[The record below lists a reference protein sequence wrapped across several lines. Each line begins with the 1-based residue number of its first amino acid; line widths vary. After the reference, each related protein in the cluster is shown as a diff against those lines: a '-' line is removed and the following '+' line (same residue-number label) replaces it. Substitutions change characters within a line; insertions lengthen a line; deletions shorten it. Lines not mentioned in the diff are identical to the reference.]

1 MKKANKWLSLLLA
14 FVMVLALIPSTLTP
28 VYAAYEDGD
37 ECWNCGHYHWDE
49 YMHECG
55 ACSPSCTNDW
65 CALETHCHRCG
76 GCLNGDYPCD
86 ECGLCKE
93 CMAEIGH
100 CSQCDMCWM
109 DNGADDVLC
118 GNCRRCEFCS
128 PICPECHMCEDC
140 AGDESDGM
148 HCPECG
154 NCYQVT
160 EQCKFL
166 ENNHCKECCEPCE
179 QCGECIAGDALETC
193 PDCGLCVECCEFN
206 SMMAG
211 CESGEICVDSA
222 DWIDCICEGCGEFF
236 ENQNGLCDTCLD
248 AGVVRC
254 PNCCELA
261 SECSEKMCEYDDEYE
276 DHFCIDCGSCF
287 HDVTLCDTCAGAGEL
302 RCEDCCE
309 NLTNSLGCDGSC
321 GDVWCSNDTYF
332 EQHLE
337 EEHEDHPDFDDHD
350 AFPSNRWSHDK
361 NSHWREC
368 RLCDEDEHEELWA
381 SHRVGLAAHSYDSNG
396 VCTVCGY
403 SVGNKLYISR
413 QPRTVR
419 CTTSIAIDY
428 DEDTTNGLLW
438 FDHHP
443 VTFSVA
449 VKGGTG
455 SYTYQWYR
463 IYKDKAPTKLEDGML
478 SGQFSGTHT
487 ATLTVLVSPEAC
499 GENGDYLYYCV
510 ISDGKTTATTEKV
523 TIKASHAYSSK
534 EAINT
539 ESTAPKKATY
549 KEVSLVYINSKGE
562 TVTVTTPAS
571 EGHRHQCLSDSGTLS
586 RHYKSKSP
594 VMHTFGDPVLLGKS
608 AKAGATDYDKVYEKT
623 CTACGYKTYYETHQ
637 HVYHTEESDFE
648 KYNRGSFQV
657 DEEKTTNMAHA
668 LVCLVDG
675 CGHIKMESHEWDW
688 KHGDHGSDEDGG
700 GMFYREC
707 RICEY
712 PDYDYRPVDKDG
724 NKINWTTKNVLV
736 TAINAQVSR
745 TLAVEGDRLTLTIND
760 NSDTQGKRCTGWTVE
775 YRDPAGQLYDIT
787 SYYNIVLKEGSEWN
801 TTIKL
806 AGCKTGGYLL
816 FTPTMVDCAS
826 HEYVTEGYVAP
837 VCMYDGFAGYRICKH
852 CHTADPTD
860 TRSDEER
867 IIPATGAAHT
877 GTKQPLYQKE
887 VTLPSGKKTIT
898 WTTNKSESN
907 GKRYNYKAGSCTEK
921 GCDGDFLCSDCQ
933 RVIPGRLEYKHPKVE
948 ERNHVDANCFR
959 DGYTGDYF
967 CTSCGKR
974 DESYEKGH
982 VISSTEYRRENHGKS
997 TFFGG
1002 TETAATC
1009 TTAGKELDEFCYN
1022 CNYLVKTGAVIPALG
1037 HDWVVDTA
1045 HCTETTTAYK
1055 CSRAGCTATKFA
1067 DVVTDTHAIKVDGG
1081 TALVGGKAV
1090 KKAAEGETVTL
1101 KLGTVPEGKR
1111 FKEWEVVSGGVVLTN
1126 ATDPNGASFI
1136 MGTLDVEIHAVL
1148 EDVPTH
1154 GIVVVNGKAT
1164 IGAGS
1169 EISRA
1174 YENTVV
1180 TIAADP
1186 AEAGKQFDKWEVIYG
1201 GVTIADVNSATTT
1214 FMMGNDDVK
1223 VKATYKDAEPSHT
1236 HAYDDTWKSD
1246 DTNHWKECTDMAC
1259 PNPADGV
1266 KDKAAHTAS
1275 DWIIDTAA
1283 TATTDGTKHKECT
1296 VCHKVLETETIP
1308 ATGSSHTHAYGE
1320 TWKSDADS
1328 HWHEC
1333 DCGDKADLAAH
1344 SFSWKIDREATK
1356 TETGL
1361 KHEECSVCGAKRN
1374 ENTVIDKLPDG
1385 GSTNPGDNTKP
1396 GDNSKPGDNQKSPQT
1411 GDTSN
1416 LIGWMA
1422 ALFVSGSIL
1431 TVLGVTG
1438 KKKKEEIER

>member
-55 ACSPSCTNDW
+55 ACSPDCTNDW

-193 PDCGLCVECCEFN
+193 PDCGLCVECCAFN

-287 HDVTLCDTCAGAGEL
+287 HDVTLCESCEAAGEL

-361 NSHWREC
+361 NSHWRDC
-368 RLCDEDEHEELWA
+368 RLCDEDENEALWA
-381 SHRVGLAAHSYDSNG
+381 SHRASLAAHSYNSNG

-413 QPRTVR
+413 QPRTIR

-443 VTFSVA
+443 VTFAVA

-463 IYKDKAPTKLEDGML
+463 IYKDEAPTKLEDGML

-487 ATLTVLVSPEAC
+487 ATLAVLVSPEAC

-510 ISDGKTTATTEKV
+510 ISDGKTTVTTEKV
-523 TIKASHAYSSK
+523 TIKASHAYSNK

-539 ESTAPKKATY
+539 ESTDPKKATY
-549 KEVSLVYINSKGE
+549 KAVSLTYLSSKGE
-562 TVTVTTPAS
+562 TVTVTAPAS
-571 EGHRHQCLSDSGTLS
+571 EGHRHQCLSESGNLS
-586 RHYKSKSP
+586 RHYKSKRP

-608 AKAGATDYDKVYEKT
+608 AKAGATDFDKVYEKT
-623 CTACGYKTYYETHQ
+623 CTACRYKTYYESHM
-637 HVYHTEESDFE
+637 HVYHTEESDE
-648 KYNRGSFQV
+648 RYNRGTFQV

-688 KHGDHGSDEDGG
+688 RHGDHGSDEDGG
-700 GMFYREC
+700 GMFYRIC

-724 NKINWTTKNVLV
+724 NKINWSTKNVLV
-736 TAINAQVSR
+736 TAVNAQVSR
-745 TLAVEGDRLTLTIND
+745 TLAKENDKLTLTINN
-760 NSDTQGKRCTGWTVE
+760 NSYTQGKRCTGWTVE
-775 YRDPAGQLYDIT
+775 YIDPNGQLYDIT
-787 SYYNIVLKEGSEWN
+787 AYYKHNIVWKEGGEWN

-806 AGCKTGGYLL
+806 AGCKTGGYLI

-826 HEYVTEGYVAP
+826 HEYVIEGYVAP

-852 CHTADPTD
+852 CHTADPAD
-860 TRSDEER
+860 IRSDEER
-867 IIPATGAAHT
+867 IIPATGTAHT
-877 GTKQPLYQKE
+877 GNQLKLYEKE
-887 VTLPSGKKTIT
+887 VLSPTGKKTIT
-898 WTTNKSESN
+898 WTTNRKDSN
-907 GKRYNYKAGSCTEK
+907 GKRYNAVAGNCHTK
-921 GCDGDFLCSDCQ
+921 GCEGDFLCSACQ
-933 RVIPGRLEYKHPKVE
+933 RVIPGKREFIHSDELEW
-948 ERNHVDANCFR
+948 RNEVLATCGRNGYQG
-959 DGYTGDYF
+959 DGYCQD
-967 CTSCGKR
+967 CGKFIR
-974 DESYEKGH
+974 KGYVIEVEKGH
-982 VISSTEYRRENHGKS
+982 IGPIFYDYDHN
-997 TFFGG
+997 
-1002 TETAATC
+1002 ETDATC
-1009 TTAGKELDEFCYN
+1009 TTAGKTSAQYCYT
-1022 CNYLVKTGAVIPALG
+1022 CMEKVAEGLFIPPLG
-1037 HDWVVDTA
+1037 HNWVVDTA
-1045 HCTETTTAYK
+1045 HCTAATTAYK
-1055 CSRAGCTATKFA
+1055 CNRAGCLATKFA
-1067 DVVTDTHAIKVDGG
+1067 DIVANPHTITVTVDGG
-1081 TALVGGKAV
+1081 TANAYVGGSLV
-1090 KKAAEGETVTL
+1090 EKAAPGETVTL
-1101 KLGTVPEGKR
+1101 KLGTVPAGKR
-1111 FKEWEVVSGGVVLTN
+1111 FKEWECVSGGVAIRN
-1126 ATDPNGASFI
+1126 AASPDGAAFT
-1136 MGTLDVEIHAVL
+1136 MGSQPVEIYAVL
-1148 EDVPTH
+1148 ED
-1154 GIVVVNGKAT
+1154 
-1164 IGAGS
+1164 
-1169 EISRA
+1169 
-1174 YENTVV
+1174 
-1180 TIAADP
+1180 
-1186 AEAGKQFDKWEVIYG
+1186 
-1201 GVTIADVNSATTT
+1201 
-1214 FMMGNDDVK
+1214 
-1223 VKATYKDAEPSHT
+1223 HT
-1236 HAYDDTWKSD
+1236 HSYDTTWKVDDT
-1246 DTNHWKECTDMAC
+1246 H
-1259 PNPADGV
+1259 
-1266 KDKAAHTAS
+1266 
-1275 DWIIDTAA
+1275 
-1283 TATTDGTKHKECT
+1283 
-1296 VCHKVLETETIP
+1296 
-1308 ATGSSHTHAYGE
+1308 
-1320 TWKSDADS
+1320 
-1328 HWHEC
+1328 HWHGC
-1333 DCGDKADLAAH
+1333 VCGAKTDRAKHTFEWKVDK
-1344 SFSWKIDREATK
+1344 EATEA
-1356 TETGL
+1356 ETGL
-1361 KHEECSVCGAKRN
+1361 KHEECSVCGWKRS
-1374 ENTVIDKLPDG
+1374 ESTVIDKLPSG
-1385 GSTNPGDNTKP
+1385 GGTNPGGNTTP
-1396 GDNSKPGDNQKSPQT
+1396 GGSSDPSGGTGNPDAPQSPRT
-1411 GDTSN
+1411 GEPVN
-1416 LIGWMA
+1416 LFSLI
-1422 ALFVSGSIL
+1422 ALLIVSG
-1431 TVLGVTG
+1431 GVTAAVAVKR
-1438 KKKKEEIER
+1438 KKREATAE

>member
-86 ECGLCKE
+86 ECGLCKD
-93 CMAEIGH
+93 CMAEMGH

-140 AGDESDGM
+140 AGDPSDGM
-148 HCPECG
+148 HCPDCG

-160 EQCKFL
+160 EQCKFV
-166 ENNHCKECCEPCE
+166 ENNHCKDCCEPCE

-193 PDCGLCVECCEFN
+193 DDCGLCVECCEFN

-211 CESGEICVDSA
+211 CESGEICVAST
-222 DWIDCICEGCGEFF
+222 DWDDCICEGCGEFF
-236 ENQNGLCDTCLD
+236 ENQKGLCETCL
-248 AGVVRC
+248 AVSVIRC
-254 PNCCELA
+254 PSCCEAA
-261 SECSEKMCEYDDEYE
+261 SECSEGMCENAEEYE
-276 DHFCIDCGSCF
+276 EHFCIDCGGCF
-287 HDVTLCDTCAGAGEL
+287 HDVILCETCAGAGEL

-332 EQHLE
+332 EQHLD

-361 NSHWREC
+361 NSHWRDC
-368 RLCDEDEHEELWA
+368 RLCDEDENEELWA
-381 SHRVGLAAHSYDSNG
+381 SHRAGLAAHSYNSNG

-413 QPRTVR
+413 QPKDAR
-419 CTTSIAIDY
+419 CTTSIEGTY
-428 DEDTTNGLLW
+428 QEDPANGLFW
-438 FDHHP
+438 SEHNS

-463 IYKDKAPTKLEDGML
+463 VSKMFSKPEKLDDDW
-478 SGQFSGTHT
+478 FSGTHT
-487 ATLTVLVSPEAC
+487 ATLTVQVSPEAC
-499 GENGDYLYYCV
+499 FETDDYLYRYYCV
-510 ISDGKTTATTEKV
+510 ITDGKTTATTEKA
-523 TIKASHAYSSK
+523 TIKASHAYSNK
-534 EAINT
+534 YAINT
-539 ESTAPKKATY
+539 ESTTPGKATY
-549 KEVSLVYINSKGE
+549 KAVSLTYLSSKGE
-562 TVTVTTPAS
+562 TVTVNAPAS
-571 EGHRHQCLSDSGTLS
+571 DGHRHQCLSDVGGSEF
-586 RHYKSKSP
+586 HYKTRHS

-623 CTACGYKTYYETHQ
+623 CTACGYKTYYESHM
-637 HVYHTEESDFE
+637 HVYRVEEPDFE
-648 KYNRGSFQV
+648 RYNHGSFQV

-668 LVCLVDG
+668 MVCLVDG

-688 KHGDHGSDEDGG
+688 RHGDHGSDEDGG
-700 GMFYREC
+700 GMFYRIC

-724 NKINWTTKNVLV
+724 NKINWTTENVLV
-736 TAINAQVSR
+736 TAKNAQVSR
-745 TLAVEGDRLTLTIND
+745 TLAKENDKLTLTIND
-760 NSDTQGKRCTGWTVE
+760 NSDTQGKHCTGWTVE
-775 YRDPAGQLYDIT
+775 YIDPDGRLYDIT
-787 SYYNIVLKEGSEWN
+787 AYYNIVLKEGSEWN

-806 AGCKTGGYLL
+806 AGCKTGGYLI
-816 FTPTMVDCAS
+816 FTPTMVDCPK
-826 HEYVTEGYVAP
+826 HEYVTDGYVAP
-837 VCMYDGFAGYRICKH
+837 VCMYDGFEGYSICKH
-852 CHTADPTD
+852 CHTPDPTD

-867 IIPATGAAHT
+867 IIPATGTAHT
-877 GTKQPLYQKE
+877 GNQLKLYEKE
-887 VTLPSGKKTIT
+887 VVSPTGKKTIT

-907 GKRYNYKAGSCTEK
+907 GKRYNYKAGDCHTK
-921 GCDGDFLCSDCQ
+921 GCEGDFLCTACE
-933 RVIPGRLEYKHPKVE
+933 RVIPGKWEFIHSDELDWIGEIIPT
-948 ERNHVDANCFR
+948 CGR
-959 DGYTGDYF
+959 DGYQGDGH
-967 CTSCGKR
+967 CKNCGKFVR
-974 DESYEKGH
+974 KGY
-982 VISSTEYRRENHGKS
+982 VTEMPKNRHAGPIIYDYDHNAIEP
-997 TFFGG
+997 
-1002 TETAATC
+1002 TC
-1009 TTAGKELDEFCYN
+1009 TTAGKTSVQYCYT
-1022 CNYLVKTGAVIPALG
+1022 CMETVADGSFIAPLG
-1037 HDWVVDTA
+1037 HSWVKDEANSTA
-1045 HCTETTTAYK
+1045 TTTAYK

-1067 DVVTDTHAIKVDGG
+1067 DVVTDAHAVKVDGG

-1126 ATDPNGASFI
+1126 ATDPNGASFT
-1136 MGTLDVEIHAVL
+1136 MGTVDVAINAVL

-1154 GIVVVNGKAT
+1154 SVVVVNGKAT

-1169 EISRA
+1169 VITKAASGIM
-1174 YENTVV
+1174 V
-1180 TIAADP
+1180 TITANP

-1214 FMMGNDDVK
+1214 FTMGSDDVK
-1223 VKATYKDAEPSHT
+1223 IKATYKDAAPSHT
-1236 HAYDDTWKSD
+1236 HTYGTEWKSD
-1246 DTNHWKECTDMAC
+1246 DTNHWKECTDTVC
-1259 PNPADGV
+1259 PDPTGSV

-1283 TATTDGTKHKECT
+1283 TATADGAKHKECT
-1296 VCHKVLETETIP
+1296 VCHKTLETASIP
-1308 ATGSSHTHAYGE
+1308 ATSSGHTHAYGE
-1320 TWKSDADS
+1320 TWKSNSDADN

-1333 DCGDKADLAAH
+1333 DCGEKSDIAAH
-1344 SFSWKIDREATK
+1344 TFAWKIDREATK

-1385 GSTNPGDNTKP
+1385 GNTNPGGNTKP
-1396 GDNSKPGDNQKSPQT
+1396 GGNDEKNPQT

-1416 LIGWMA
+1416 LISWMA

-1431 TVLGVTG
+1431 TVLGVTA
-1438 KKKKEEIER
+1438 KKRKENEAE

>member
-1 MKKANKWLSLLLA
+1 MKRMNRLLSLLLCL
-14 FVMVLALIPSTLTP
+14 VMVLSLLP
-28 VYAAYEDGD
+28 VQAHAAYEDGD

-86 ECGLCKE
+86 ECGLCKD
-93 CMAEIGH
+93 CMDEIGH

-109 DNGADDVLC
+109 DNGGNDVLC
-118 GNCRRCEFCS
+118 GNCGRCEFCS
-128 PICPECHMCEDC
+128 VICPECGMCEDC
-140 AGDESDGM
+140 ANDWSDGM
-148 HCPECG
+148 HCPRCG

-160 EQCKFL
+160 GQCEFID
-166 ENNHCKECCEPCE
+166 NNHCKECCEPCE
-179 QCGECIAGDALETC
+179 QCGECVAGDHLDTC
-193 PDCGLCVECCEFN
+193 SDCGLCTECCEFN

-211 CESGEICVDSA
+211 CEDGSICVSDFNA
-222 DWIDCICEGCGEFF
+222 WDERTCENCMTLFQDPGD
-236 ENQNGLCDTCLD
+236 LCETCAD
-248 AGVVRC
+248 AGVHRC
-254 PNCCELA
+254 PECCELA
-261 SECSEKMCEYDDEYE
+261 SQCSEKMCEYDDEYE

-287 HDVTLCDTCAGAGEL
+287 HDVTLCDTCAGAGEY

-321 GDVWCSNDTYF
+321 GDVWCSNDPYF

-337 EEHEDHPDFDDHD
+337 EEHEDRPDFDDHD
-350 AFPSNRWSHDK
+350 AFPSNRWSHNK
-361 NSHWREC
+361 TSHWREC
-368 RLCDEDEHEELWA
+368 RLCDEDENEELWE

-413 QPRTVR
+413 QPRTAH

-428 DEDTTNGLLW
+428 DEDPANGLLW

-463 IYKDKAPTKLEDGML
+463 IYKNKAPTKLEDGML

-499 GENGDYLYYCV
+499 GENGDYQYYCV
-510 ISDGKTTATTEKV
+510 ITDGKTTVSTEKV
-523 TIKASHAYSSK
+523 TIKASHAYSNK

-539 ESTAPKKATY
+539 ESTNPKKATY
-549 KEVSLVYINSKGE
+549 KAVSLTYINSKGE
-562 TVTVTTPAS
+562 TVTVTAPAS

-586 RHYKSKSP
+586 RHYKTKNP

-608 AKAGATDYDKVYEKT
+608 TKSGATDYDKVYEKT
-623 CTACGYKTYYETHQ
+623 CTACGYTTYYETHQ
-637 HVYHTEESDFE
+637 HIYHAEESDPE
-648 KYNRGSFQV
+648 KYNRGTFQV

-668 LVCLVDG
+668 MVCLVDG
-675 CGHIKMESHEWDW
+675 CDHIKMESHEWDW
-688 KHGDHGSDEDGG
+688 RHMGYGSDAEGG
-700 GMFYREC
+700 GIFYREC
-707 RICEY
+707 RICGY

-745 TLAVEGDRLTLTIND
+745 TLAVEGDRLTLTINH
-760 NSDTQGKRCTGWTVE
+760 NSYTQGKRCTGWKVE
-775 YRDPAGQLYDIT
+775 YTTPDGTRHDIT
-787 SYYNIVLKEGSEWN
+787 SAYTIGQNDTGTWDTV
-801 TTIKL
+801 IKL
-806 AGCKTGGYLL
+806 SGHPTGGILL
-816 FTPTMVDCAS
+816 FTPTMADCTS

-837 VCMYDGFAGYRICKH
+837 VCMYDGFAGYRVCRY
-852 CHTADPTD
+852 CHTPDPTD

-867 IIPATGAAHT
+867 IIPAAGSDHT

-907 GKRYNYKAGSCTEK
+907 GKRYNYKEGSCTEK
-921 GCDGDFLCSDCQ
+921 GCEGDFLCSDCQ
-933 RVIPGRLEYKHPKVE
+933 HVIPGKWDYKHPPMHLVT
-948 ERNHVDANCFR
+948 RNQAPFSCFKN
-959 DGYTGDYF
+959 GYSGDDY
-967 CTSCGKR
+967 CELCGKLVN
-974 DESYEKGH
+974 KGY
-982 VISSTEYRRENHGKS
+982 VIEAPREHQTLLDVDGS
-997 TFFGG
+997 AI
-1002 TETAATC
+1002 AATC
-1009 TTAGKELDEFCYN
+1009 TVPGKEADQWC
-1022 CNYLVKTGAVIPALG
+1022 LVCGEVFSGKATPALG
-1037 HDWVVDTA
+1037 HSWVVDTA
-1045 HCTETTTAYK
+1045 HCTETTTAYQ
-1055 CSRAGCTATKFA
+1055 CDRAGCTATKFA
-1067 DVVTDTHAIKVDGG
+1067 DVVTDSHAVKVDGG

-1090 KKAAEGETVTL
+1090 KKAAQGETVTL
-1101 KLGTVPEGKR
+1101 KLGAVPEGKR

-1126 ATDPNGASFI
+1126 ATDPNGASFT
-1136 MGTLDVEIHAVL
+1136 MGALDVEINAVL
-1148 EDVPTH
+1148 EDIPTYD
-1154 GIVVVNGKAT
+1154 IVVVNGKAT
-1164 IGAGS
+1164 DGAGS

-1174 YENTVV
+1174 AEGTVI
-1180 TIAADP
+1180 TITADP
-1186 AEAGKQFDKWEVIYG
+1186 AETGKQFDRWEVIYG
-1201 GVTIADVNSATTT
+1201 GVAIADANSAATT
-1214 FMMGNDDVK
+1214 FSMGSENVK
-1223 VKATYKDAEPSHT
+1223 VRATYKDAAPSHT
-1236 HAYDDTWKSD
+1236 HTYGEDWKSD
-1246 DTNHWKECTDMAC
+1246 AEHHWHACTDTAC
-1259 PNPADGV
+1259 PNPADSV

-1296 VCHKVLETETIP
+1296 VCHKVLETATIP

-1320 TWKSDADS
+1320 TWKSDADN

-1333 DCGDKADLAAH
+1333 SCGDKADLAAH
-1344 SFSWKIDREATK
+1344 TFVWKIDKEATK

-1361 KHEECSVCGAKRN
+1361 KHEECSACGAKRS
-1374 ENTVIDKLPDG
+1374 ENTVIDKLPDD
-1385 GSTNPGDNTKP
+1385 GSTDPGDNTKP
-1396 GDNSKPGDNQKSPQT
+1396 GGDQEKPRT
-1411 GDTSN
+1411 GDASGFM
-1416 LIGWMA
+1416 GWTA
-1422 ALFVSGSIL
+1422 ALFVSGGIL
-1431 TVLGVTG
+1431 AVLGAAAQ
-1438 KKKKEEIER
+1438 KRKESEAD

>member
-14 FVMVLALIPSTLTP
+14 FVMVMAIMPTTA
-28 VYAAYEDGD
+28 YAAYEDGD

-140 AGDESDGM
+140 AADDSDGM

-254 PNCCELA
+254 PDCCELA

-287 HDVTLCDTCAGAGEL
+287 HDVNLCETCEAAGEL

-337 EEHEDHPDFDDHD
+337 AEHEDHPDFNDHD

-361 NSHWREC
+361 TSHWRDC
-368 RLCDEDEHEELWA
+368 RLCDEDENEALWA
-381 SHRVGLAAHSYDSNG
+381 SHRAGLAAHSYNSNG

-413 QPRTVR
+413 QPRDAR
-419 CTTSIAIDY
+419 CKTSIAY
-428 DEDTTNGLLW
+428 ECDEEPENGLLYTDSNTVQ
-438 FDHHP
+438 FT
-443 VTFSVA
+443 VT
-449 VKGGTG
+449 VKGGSG
-455 SYTYQWYR
+455 KLKYQWYR
-463 IYKDKAPTKLEDGML
+463 LDGTAVKDEYN
-478 SGQFSGTHT
+478 SFSGATT
-487 ATLTVLVSPEAC
+487 ATLKVHVYSEEC
-499 GENGDYLYYCV
+499 LYTGSEIRGFYCV
-510 ISDGKTTATTEKV
+510 VTDEANDKVTTEKAH
-523 TIKASHAYSSK
+523 IRASHAYSFNYAKNS
-534 EAINT
+534 EAGSN
-539 ESTAPKKATY
+539 PTY
-549 KEVSLVYINSKGE
+549 RA
-562 TVTVTTPAS
+562 VTVQYIDGS
-571 EGHRHQCLSDSGTLS
+571 EIKTLTSLPSDGHKYPCLGDGCTHSKTS
-586 RHYKSKSP
+586 RP

-623 CTACGYKTYYETHQ
+623 CTACGYKTYYESHM
-637 HVYHTEESDFE
+637 HVYHTEESDE
-648 KYNRGSFQV
+648 RYNRGTFQV

-688 KHGDHGSDEDGG
+688 RHMGYGSDAEGG
-700 GMFYREC
+700 GTFYREC

-745 TLAVEGDRLTLTIND
+745 TLAVEGDRLTLTINN
-760 NSDTQGKRCTGWTVE
+760 NSYTQGKRCTGWTVE
-775 YRDPAGQLYDIT
+775 YIDLDGRLYDIT
-787 SYYNIVLKEGSEWN
+787 AYYHIALKEGSEWN

-806 AGCKTGGYLL
+806 AGCKTGGYLI
-816 FTPTMVDCAS
+816 FTPTMVDCTS
-826 HEYVTEGYVAP
+826 HEYVNEGYVAP

-867 IIPATGAAHT
+867 IIPATDTEHT
-877 GTKQPLYQKE
+877 GNQLKLYEKE
-887 VTLPSGKKTIT
+887 VVSPTGKKTIT

-907 GKRYNYKAGSCTEK
+907 GKRYNYKEGSCTVK
-921 GCDGDFLCSDCQ
+921 GCEGDFLCTACE
-933 RVIPGRLEYKHPKVE
+933 RVIPGKWEFIHSDELDWIGEIIPT
-948 ERNHVDANCFR
+948 CGR
-959 DGYTGDYF
+959 DGYQGDGH
-967 CTSCGKR
+967 CKNCGKFVR
-974 DESYEKGH
+974 KGYL
-982 VISSTEYRRENHGKS
+982 TEMPKNSHAGPIIYDYDHNAIEP
-997 TFFGG
+997 
-1002 TETAATC
+1002 TC
-1009 TTAGKELDEFCYN
+1009 TTAGKTSVQYCYT
-1022 CNYLVKTGAVIPALG
+1022 CMETVADGLFIAPLG
-1037 HDWVVDTA
+1037 HSWVKDEANSTA
-1045 HCTETTTAYK
+1045 TTTAYK

-1067 DVVTDTHAIKVDGG
+1067 DVVTDAHAVKVDGG
-1081 TALVGGKAV
+1081 TALVGGKTV

-1180 TIAADP
+1180 TITADP

-1201 GVTIADVNSATTT
+1201 DITIADVSSATTT
-1214 FMMGNDDVK
+1214 FTMGSDDVK

-1236 HAYDDTWKSD
+1236 HTYDDTWKSD
-1246 DTNHWKECTDMAC
+1246 DTDHWKECTDTAC
-1259 PNPADGV
+1259 PDPADGV

-1283 TATTDGTKHKECT
+1283 TDTADGAKHKECT
-1296 VCHKVLETETIP
+1296 VCHKVLETATIP
-1308 ATGSSHTHAYGE
+1308 ATGSGHTHAYCE
-1320 TWKSDADS
+1320 TWKSDADN

-1333 DCGDKADLAAH
+1333 DCGDKADIAAH
-1344 SFSWKIDREATK
+1344 SFAWKIDREATK

-1385 GSTNPGDNTKP
+1385 GNTNPGGDTKP
-1396 GDNSKPGDNQKSPQT
+1396 GDNSKPDDDQKSPQT

-1431 TVLGVTG
+1431 TVLGVTA
-1438 KKKKEEIER
+1438 KKKKEETE

>member
-1 MKKANKWLSLLLA
+1 MKRMNRLMSILLCLVMMLSLLPLQA
-14 FVMVLALIPSTLTP
+14 QAD
-28 VYAAYEDGD
+28 YEDGE

-93 CMAEIGH
+93 CMDEIGH
-100 CSQCDMCWM
+100 CSQCDTCWM
-109 DNGADDVLC
+109 DYGGDDVLC

-128 PICPECHMCEDC
+128 PICPECGLCEEC
-140 AGDESDGM
+140 AGDPSDGM

-154 NCYQVT
+154 SCYQIT
-160 EQCKFL
+160 EQCQFV

-193 PDCGLCVECCEFN
+193 PDCGLCVQCCEFN

-211 CESGEICVDSA
+211 CESGEICVDST

-276 DHFCIDCGSCF
+276 EHFCIDCGSCF

-361 NSHWREC
+361 TSHWREC
-368 RLCDEDEHEELWA
+368 RLCDEDENEALWE
-381 SHRVGLAAHSYDSNG
+381 SHRAGLAAHSYDSNG

-413 QPRTVR
+413 QPRDAR
-419 CTTSIAIDY
+419 CKTSIAY
-428 DEDTTNGLLW
+428 ECDEEPENGLLYTDSNTVQ
-438 FDHHP
+438 FT
-443 VTFSVA
+443 VT
-449 VKGGTG
+449 VKGGSG
-455 SYTYQWYR
+455 KLKYQWYR
-463 IYKDKAPTKLEDGML
+463 LDGTAVKDEYN
-478 SGQFSGTHT
+478 SFSGATT
-487 ATLTVLVSPEAC
+487 ATLKVHVYSEEC
-499 GENGDYLYYCV
+499 LYTGSEIRGFYCV
-510 ISDGKTTATTEKV
+510 VTDEANDKVTTEKAH
-523 TIKASHAYSSK
+523 IRASHAYSFNYAKNS
-534 EAINT
+534 EVGSN
-539 ESTAPKKATY
+539 PTY
-549 KEVSLVYINSKGE
+549 RA
-562 TVTVTTPAS
+562 VTVQYIDGS
-571 EGHRHQCLSDSGTLS
+571 EIKTLTSLPSDGHKYPCLGDGCTHSKTS
-586 RHYKSKSP
+586 RP

-623 CTACGYKTYYETHQ
+623 CTACGYTTYYETHQ
-637 HVYHTEESDFE
+637 HIYHTEESDFE

-668 LVCLVDG
+668 MVCLVDG
-675 CGHIKMESHEWDW
+675 CGHIQMESHEWEW
-688 KHGDHGSDEDGG
+688 RHMGYGSDAEGG
-700 GMFYREC
+700 GIFYREC
-707 RICEY
+707 RICGY
-712 PDYDYRPVDKDG
+712 PDYDYRPVDEGG
-724 NKINWTTKNVLV
+724 NKVNWTTKNVLV

-745 TLAVEGDRLTLTIND
+745 TLAVEGDRLTLTINH
-760 NSDTQGKRCTGWTVE
+760 NSYTQSKRCTGWKVE
-775 YRDPAGQLYDIT
+775 YTTPDGTRHDIT
-787 SYYNIVLKEGSEWN
+787 SAYTIGQNDTGTWDTV
-801 TTIKL
+801 IKL
-806 AGCKTGGYLL
+806 SGHPTGGILL
-816 FTPTMVDCAS
+816 FTPTMADCTS

-852 CHTADPTD
+852 CHAADPTD

-867 IIPATGAAHT
+867 IIPATGTAHT

-887 VTLPSGKKTIT
+887 ILSPTGKKTIT
-898 WTTNKSESN
+898 WTVNKSESN

-921 GCDGDFLCSDCQ
+921 GCEGDFLCSACQ
-933 RVIPGRLEYKHPKVE
+933 RVIPGRWDYKHPKVE

-1009 TTAGKELDEFCYN
+1009 TTVGKELDEFCYN
-1022 CNYLVKTGAVIPALG
+1022 CNYLVKAGAVIPALG

-1067 DVVTDTHAIKVDGG
+1067 DVVTDAHAVKVDGG

-1111 FKEWEVVSGGVVLTN
+1111 FKEWEVVSGGMVLTN
-1126 ATDPNGASFI
+1126 ATDPNGASFT
-1136 MGTLDVEIHAVL
+1136 MGAVDVEIHAVL
-1148 EDVPTH
+1148 EDIPAH
-1154 GIVVVNGKAT
+1154 DIVVVNGKAT

-1169 EISRA
+1169 EISCA
-1174 YENTVV
+1174 YEDTVV
-1180 TIAADP
+1180 TITADP

-1201 GVTIADVNSATTT
+1201 GVTIADVSSVTTT
-1214 FMMGNDDVK
+1214 FTMGSDDVK

-1236 HAYDDTWKSD
+1236 HAYGEAWK
-1246 DTNHWKECTDMAC
+1246 
-1259 PNPADGV
+1259 
-1266 KDKAAHTAS
+1266 
-1275 DWIIDTAA
+1275 
-1283 TATTDGTKHKECT
+1283 
-1296 VCHKVLETETIP
+1296 
-1308 ATGSSHTHAYGE
+1308 Y
-1320 TWKSDADS
+1320 DADH
-1328 HWHEC
+1328 HWHACE
-1333 DCGDKADLAAH
+1333 CGDKADIAAH
-1344 SFSWKIDREATK
+1344 SFAWKIDREATK

-1385 GSTNPGDNTKP
+1385 GSTGPDDNTKP
-1396 GDNSKPGDNQKSPQT
+1396 GDASKSGDEQKPPQT
-1411 GDTSN
+1411 GDNSR
-1416 LIGWMA
+1416 M
-1422 ALFVSGSIL
+1422 IL
-1431 TVLGVTG
+1431 WLTLLAVTG
-1438 KKKKEEIER
+1438 GAAIGTTVYSKKRRAE

>member
-55 ACSPSCTNDW
+55 ACSPDCTNDW

-140 AGDESDGM
+140 AADDSDGM

-254 PNCCELA
+254 PDCCELA

-287 HDVTLCDTCAGAGEL
+287 HDVNLCETCEAAGEL

-337 EEHEDHPDFDDHD
+337 AEHEDHPDFNDHD

-361 NSHWREC
+361 TSHWRDC
-368 RLCDEDEHEELWA
+368 RLCDEDENEELWA
-381 SHRVGLAAHSYDSNG
+381 SHRADLAAHSYDSNG

-413 QPRTVR
+413 QPRDAR
-419 CTTSIAIDY
+419 CKTSIAY
-428 DEDTTNGLLW
+428 ERDEEPENGLLYTDSNTVQ
-438 FDHHP
+438 FT
-443 VTFSVA
+443 VT
-449 VKGGTG
+449 VKGGSG
-455 SYTYQWYR
+455 KLKYQWYR
-463 IYKDKAPTKLEDGML
+463 LDGTAVKDEYN
-478 SGQFSGTHT
+478 SFSGATT
-487 ATLTVLVSPEAC
+487 ATLVVHVYSEEC
-499 GENGDYLYYCV
+499 LYTGSEIRGFYCV
-510 ISDGKTTATTEKV
+510 VTDEANDKVTTEKAH
-523 TIKASHAYSSK
+523 IRASHAYSFNYAKNS
-534 EAINT
+534 EAGSN
-539 ESTAPKKATY
+539 PTY
-549 KEVSLVYINSKGE
+549 RA
-562 TVTVTTPAS
+562 VTVQYIDGS
-571 EGHRHQCLSDSGTLS
+571 EIKTLTSLPSDGHKYPCLGDGCTHSKTS
-586 RHYKSKSP
+586 RP

-623 CTACGYKTYYETHQ
+623 CTACGYKTYYESHM
-637 HVYHTEESDFE
+637 HVYRTEESDDR
-648 KYNRGSFQV
+648 YNRGTFQV

-688 KHGDHGSDEDGG
+688 RHMGYGSDAEGG
-700 GMFYREC
+700 GTFYREC

-745 TLAVEGDRLTLTIND
+745 TLAVEGDRLTLTINN
-760 NSDTQGKRCTGWTVE
+760 NSYTQGKRCTGWTVE
-775 YRDPAGQLYDIT
+775 YIDPDGRLYDIT
-787 SYYNIVLKEGSEWN
+787 AYYHIALKEGSEWN

-806 AGCKTGGYLL
+806 ASCKTGGYLI
-816 FTPTMVDCAS
+816 FTPTMVVCTS
-826 HEYVTEGYVAP
+826 HEYVAEGYVAP

-867 IIPATGAAHT
+867 IIPATDTEHT
-877 GTKQPLYQKE
+877 GNQLKLYEKE
-887 VTLPSGKKTIT
+887 VVSPTGKKTIT

-907 GKRYNYKAGSCTEK
+907 GKRYNYKAGDCHTK
-921 GCDGDFLCSDCQ
+921 GCEGDFLCTACE
-933 RVIPGRLEYKHPKVE
+933 RVIPGKWEFIHSDELDWIGEIIPT
-948 ERNHVDANCFR
+948 CGR
-959 DGYTGDYF
+959 DGYQGDGH
-967 CTSCGKR
+967 CKNCGKFVR
-974 DESYEKGH
+974 KGY
-982 VISSTEYRRENHGKS
+982 VTEMPKNSHAGPIIYDYDHNAIEP
-997 TFFGG
+997 
-1002 TETAATC
+1002 TC
-1009 TTAGKELDEFCYN
+1009 TTAGKTSVQYCYT
-1022 CNYLVKTGAVIPALG
+1022 CMETVADGLFIAPLG
-1037 HDWVVDTA
+1037 HSWVKDEANSTA
-1045 HCTETTTAYK
+1045 TTTAYK

-1067 DVVTDTHAIKVDGG
+1067 DVVTDAHAVKVDGG

-1090 KKAAEGETVTL
+1090 KKASEGETVTL

-1111 FKEWEVVSGGVVLTN
+1111 FKEWEAVSGGVVLTN
-1126 ATDPNGASFI
+1126 ATDPNGASFT
-1136 MGTLDVEIHAVL
+1136 MGTVDVEINAVL
-1148 EDVPTH
+1148 EDIPMH
-1154 GIVVVNGKAT
+1154 DIEVVNGKAT

-1169 EISRA
+1169 EVNRA
-1174 YENTVV
+1174 YENTMV
-1180 TIAADP
+1180 TITAGP

-1201 GVTIADVNSATTT
+1201 DITIADVNSATTT
-1214 FMMGNDDVK
+1214 FTMGGENVK
-1223 VKATYKDAEPSHT
+1223 VRATYKDAAPSHT
-1236 HAYDDTWKSD
+1236 HTYGTEWKSD
-1246 DTNHWKECTDMAC
+1246 DTNHWKECTDTAC
-1259 PNPADGV
+1259 TNPADSV
-1266 KDKAAHTAS
+1266 KDKAAHTLS

-1283 TATTDGTKHKECT
+1283 TDTANGAKHKECT
-1296 VCHKVLETETIP
+1296 VCHKVLETATIP
-1308 ATGSSHTHAYGE
+1308 ATGSGHTHAYGE
-1320 TWKSDADS
+1320 TWRSDADN

-1333 DCGDKADLAAH
+1333 DCGDKADIAAH
-1344 SFSWKIDREATK
+1344 SFAWKIDREATK

-1361 KHEECSVCGAKRN
+1361 KHEKCSVCGAKRN

-1385 GSTNPGDNTKP
+1385 GNKPGDNTKP
-1396 GDNSKPGDNQKSPQT
+1396 GDDQKSPQT

-1422 ALFVSGSIL
+1422 ALFVSGSVL
-1431 TVLGVTG
+1431 TVLGVTA
-1438 KKKKEEIER
+1438 KKKKEETE